1 MSCRYLEKVLS
12 KQGNSKTI
20 VRCLEDVLCRLGL
33 MLIERWKFC
42 LNKQGFAGA
51 LLMDL
56 SKAFD
61 TINHELL
68 IAKLHAYGF
77 FTDVLEV
84 LLSYLQDRWQRVKIN
99 RTFCFGVSYFK
110 EFYKDQF
117 LVLYCSIFTST
128 IYFLH

>member
-33 MLIERWKFC
+33 MLIERWRFC

-68 IAKLHAYGF
+68 IAKLHTYGF
-77 FTDVLEV
+77 SIDALEV
-84 LLSYLQDRWQRVKIN
+84 LISYSQDR
-99 RTFCFGVSYFK
+99 
-110 EFYKDQF
+110 
-117 LVLYCSIFTST
+117 
-128 IYFLH
+128 